1 MNLFGSVALTERVL
15 VGRVFVSATFDV
27 SMLTTL
33 VLAVVVAAVVVV
45 VVVVVVGT
53 AVVVVVA
60 VELRELRVVTVVMGF
75 SANHIQTIIFTHIHL
90 LC

>member
-1 MNLFGSVALTERVL
+1 
-15 VGRVFVSATFDV
+15 
-27 SMLTTL
+27 MLTTL

-45 VVVVVVGT
+45 VVVVVGT

-60 VELRELRVVTVVMGF
+60 VELLELSVVTLVMGF
-75 SANHIQTIIFTHIHL
+75 SVNHIQTIIFTHIHL

>member
-1 MNLFGSVALTERVL
+1 VNLFGSVALTERVL

-27 SMLTTL
+27 STL

-75 SANHIQTIIFTHIHL
+75 SVNHIQTIIFTHIHL

>member
-1 MNLFGSVALTERVL
+1 LFGSVALTERVL

-33 VLAVVVAAVVVV
+33 VLAVVVAAVVV